1 VENAHFVVVEKRQ
14 TAASIFRGGS
24 TVSERFVFGRRD
36 KQRSRYRLFFHRAIR
51 KCQKRLVASKRKSYV
66 DQRYFCTGGGIVEV
80 AKEVEDPVDLE
91 MLMLSP
97 VPARGEEGKKKNRC
111 LLWMSVPAKMDS
123 SNERMRTV
131 ILQSRLQRR
140 RRLRAAQSRLGVT
153 EARREPPYHR
163 LLTGCCI
170 LAGDT
175 DCGGLDM
182 EMPVAGLMRGMA
194 FRARVAAGWCIFMV
208 DC

>member
-1 VENAHFVVVEKRQ
+1 LKKDKPLPP
-14 TAASIFRGGS
+14 S
-24 TVSERFVFGRRD
+24 SEAGAPYP
-36 KQRSRYRLFFHRAIR
+36 KELFFGIEINKGRGIDYSFIAPSGNA
-51 KCQKRLVASKRKSYV
+51 KKRLVASKRKSYV

-153 EARREPPYHR
+153 EARREPLYHR

-182 EMPVAGLMRGMA
+182 EMPVAGLMMGMA

>member
-1 VENAHFVVVEKRQ
+1 
-14 TAASIFRGGS
+14 
-24 TVSERFVFGRRD
+24 
-36 KQRSRYRLFFHRAIR
+36 
-51 KCQKRLVASKRKSYV
+51 
-66 DQRYFCTGGGIVEV
+66 
-80 AKEVEDPVDLE
+80 
-91 MLMLSP
+91 MLSP
-97 VPARGEEGKKKNRC
+97 VPARGRKEKNRC
-111 LLWMSVPAKMDS
+111 LLVWMLVPAKMNSCD
-123 SNERMRTV
+123 ERMRTV
-131 ILQSRLQRR
+131 ILQPRLQRR
-140 RRLRAAQSRLGVT
+140 RRLRVAQSRLGVT

-182 EMPVAGLMRGMA
+182 EMPVAGLMMGMA